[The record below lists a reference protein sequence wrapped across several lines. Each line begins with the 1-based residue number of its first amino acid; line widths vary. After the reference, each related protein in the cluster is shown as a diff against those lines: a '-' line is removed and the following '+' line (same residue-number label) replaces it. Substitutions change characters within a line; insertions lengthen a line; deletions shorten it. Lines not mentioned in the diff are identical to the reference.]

1 MSSPRWMKRR
11 RLRPPAQGEG
21 PPENLVSVTCAF
33 CKGRGRDPYGLSPLS
48 NCVVCGGRKTVMVRE
63 PYETCGA
70 CEGTGLYF
78 RSHMY
83 CWTCRGKGVIPL
95 AATGGETGVTQG
107 RQSSLEEENDA

>member
-11 RLRPPAQGEG
+11 RLRLPREGEG

-33 CKGRGRDPYGLSPLS
+33 CKGTGRDPYGLSHLS
-48 NCVVCGGRKTVMVRE
+48 NCVVCGGRRTVLVRE
-63 PYETCGA
+63 PYETCPA

-83 CWTCRGKGVIPL
+83 CWTCRGKGVLPVKG
-95 AATGGETGVTQG
+95 AGAETTVSQ
-107 RQSSLEEENDA
+107 QQQP